1 MDIDVENLG
10 NDELEDILSIFE
22 TMKDELDKKEE
33 GVNNENE

>member
-1 MDIDVENLG
+1 MDIDVENLE
-10 NDELEDILSIFE
+10 NDELEDILSILE